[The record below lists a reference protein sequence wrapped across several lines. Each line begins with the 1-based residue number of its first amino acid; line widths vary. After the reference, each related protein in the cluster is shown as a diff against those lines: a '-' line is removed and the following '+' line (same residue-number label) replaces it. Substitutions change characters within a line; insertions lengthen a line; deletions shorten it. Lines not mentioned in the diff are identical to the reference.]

1 MIQELQNEKAEIEK
15 KISHNEQLI
24 IDTQNQIYL
33 LKKRQKLIE
42 SFMKKADELEKEEMN
57 QPTSDPQ
64 QNH

>member
-24 IDTQNQIYL
+24 TDTQSQIYL

-42 SFMKKADELEKEEMN
+42 SFMKKAEELEKEEKTKSE
-57 QPTSDPQ
+57 QA
-64 QNH
+64 

>member
-42 SFMKKADELEKEEMN
+42 SFMKKAEELEKEEKTKSE
-57 QPTSDPQ
+57 QA
-64 QNH
+64 